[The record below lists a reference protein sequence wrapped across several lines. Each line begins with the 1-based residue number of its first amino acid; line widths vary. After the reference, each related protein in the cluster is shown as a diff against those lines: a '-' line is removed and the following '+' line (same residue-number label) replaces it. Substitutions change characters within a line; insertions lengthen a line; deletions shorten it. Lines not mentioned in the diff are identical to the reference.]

1 MYFQSPQQT
10 THYQQ
15 ITFILIRIFLG
26 LQYFSAYKLLTNS
39 YQSIIFF
46 RFLIISVKKIVYFCD
61 LNKQKNKMK
70 KTLLTLLSS
79 FALFSYAN
87 AQVSAYSFA
96 TSSGTY
102 TAITG
107 GSVLGTTT
115 NDEQLFVDPSA
126 LTGGSTASGV
136 GFPIGFSFTYNGIVF
151 DRVAVCSNGWISL
164 GQSSLT
170 PSVNLSS
177 SSYYNLPLSVSSSA
191 SPSLLRNRI
200 GGLAL
205 DLQGQTGSELRIQ
218 TIGSAPNR
226 VCVVQWTNYKK
237 YLASNGSFSFQIR
250 LNETTNNIEVVY
262 GTTTPPTSQFT
273 AQVGLSGTTASDFNI
288 RKTAG
293 SSWTS
298 TSAGSVNTDTCRVS
312 ATVYPASGLVFAWTP
327 APACTGTPVAG
338 TASSSVSSVCS
349 GISFDLTLT
358 GYTSNAS
365 GITFQWQS
373 ASSLG
378 GTYTNIS
385 GATSTTY
392 SASQTATTYY
402 KCVVTCS
409 GSSSTSN
416 VVTVAI
422 NAPNACYCTPASG
435 GGACITNVTIG
446 SLNKTSAAC
455 ENAPEYYTSVPVGTA
470 TTTINQATTY
480 PISVTNGTGSAAII
494 SVWIDY
500 NQNGTYES
508 SEWVQVATNATASST
523 STVNVVVPSNA
534 TLGQTG
540 MRVRSRAV
548 GSPNGATDACT
559 DFFSGEV
566 EDYVVTIGAGTPCT
580 GAPVAGTASSSTD
593 STCAVDNFDLTLT
606 GYSSGVSGITFQW
619 QSSSTMGGTYTNI
632 LGATNPNYT
641 ATQSATT
648 YYKCVVTCSGTS
660 SSSNVVSVINN
671 PFSDCYCVSQV
682 SNVKDEEIANVTVG
696 TLNNSS
702 SCAQTGGLGSI
713 LSKYSNYTTLVAAP
727 ILAAGSTVNF
737 SVQIDTCNPTSLTV
751 LYSNAIKIFID
762 YNQNGS
768 FADTLEMVY
777 VSDTAKGPQTITGT
791 FVVPSVATNGNTRM
805 RIVSL
810 ETTTAS
816 SISSCGST
824 GYGETEDYTVNIT
837 GGVNPNVGI
846 EENAVFN
853 NVSIYPN
860 PSTGLFNIVATNV
873 KAETITV
880 QVLDLQGKVVYSA
893 SDKAVSSSYNK
904 SINLEG
910 LAKGLYYIKLNS
922 ENGSKVQKIVI
933 Q

>member
-1 MYFQSPQQT
+1 
-10 THYQQ
+10 
-15 ITFILIRIFLG
+15 
-26 LQYFSAYKLLTNS
+26 
-39 YQSIIFF
+39 
-46 RFLIISVKKIVYFCD
+46 
-61 LNKQKNKMK
+61 MK

-79 FALFSYAN
+79 IALFGSVN
-87 AQVSAYSFA
+87 AQVAAYSFA
-96 TSSGTY
+96 TSSSTY
-102 TAITG
+102 TPITG
-107 GSVLGTTT
+107 GSVLGTAS
-115 NDEQLFVDPSA
+115 NDEQRFVDPA
-126 LTGGSTASGV
+126 VLAGGTVNTGV
-136 GFPIGFSFTYNGIVF
+136 GFPIGFNFTYNSLVF
-151 DRVAVCSNGWISL
+151 DRVAVCSNGWITF

-170 PSVNLSS
+170 PSVNISS
-177 SSYYNLPLSVSSSA
+177 ADYYSLPLSQTSTA

-237 YLASNGSFSFQIR
+237 FVASNGSYSFQIR

-262 GTTTPPTSQFT
+262 GTITPPTSQFT

-312 ATVYPASGLVFAWTP
+312 ATIYPASGLVFAWTP
-327 APACTGTPVAG
+327 PPPCSGTPVAG

-373 ASSLG
+373 SSSLG

-385 GATSTTY
+385 GATSATY
-392 SASQTATTYY
+392 SATQTTTTYY
-402 KCVVTCS
+402 KCLVSCS
-409 GSSSTSN
+409 GGTAVASN
-416 VVTVAI
+416 TVTVAI

-494 SVWIDY
+494 SVWIDF
-500 NQNGTYES
+500 NQNGTFES
-508 SEWVQVATNATASST
+508 SEWSQVATNATASST

-580 GAPVAGTASSSTD
+580 GTPVAGTASSSKD
-593 STCAVDNFDLTLT
+593 SICVGVSFDLMLT
-606 GYSSGVSGITFQW
+606 GYTNNASGITFQW
-619 QSSSTMGGTYTNI
+619 QSSSSMTGTFTNI
-632 LGATNPNYT
+632 SGATTAVYT
-641 ATQSATT
+641 VASQSSTT
-648 YYKCVVTCSGTS
+648 YYKCIVTCSGS
-660 SSSNVVSVINN
+660 SATASSNVISVSSN
-671 PFSDCYCVSQV
+671 PPMDCYCES
-682 SNVKDEEIANVTVG
+682 SATSASDEDIFNVTVG
-696 TLNNSS
+696 TLNNTS
-702 SCAQTGGLGSI
+702 SCTTTGGPGST
-713 LSKYSNYTTLVAAP
+713 LKEYSNYTTTVAAP
-727 ILAAGSTVNF
+727 NLAVNSTVSF
-737 SVQIDTCNPTSLTV
+737 SVQVGTCGTGS
-751 LYSNAIKIFID
+751 YSNAIKIYID

-768 FADTLEMVY
+768 FADAGEKVY
-777 VSDTAKGPQTITGT
+777 ASDTAKGAQTITGSFT
-791 FVVPSVATNGNTRM
+791 VPTGASNGNTRM
-805 RIVSL
+805 RIVCK
-810 ETTTAS
+810 ETSDTST
-816 SISSCGST
+816 ISYCGT
-824 GYGETEDYTVNIT
+824 YTWGETEDYLVNIT
-837 GGVNPNVGI
+837 GGSNVGI
-846 EENAVFN
+846 EENEVFN

-880 QVLDLQGKVVYSA
+880 QVIDLQGKVVYSA
-893 SDKAVSSSYNK
+893 SDKAVSASYNK
-904 SINLEG
+904 LINLEG